1 MNNMLKAERS
11 NFKVTDKFI
20 NRATYM
26 SFPPVGN
33 LSEKKRFLTSQN
45 DRNKI
50 SERIFAYKL
59 FNNRRASCLLLL
71 SICCML
77 LTVACAC
84 VPQKE
89 RVFRKSKVL
98 MDTLVTITVVSGTE
112 DEAEKAT
119 DKAFAE
125 IERIEKL
132 SSFYSPESEISL
144 INKNAGINGVKVSSD
159 ILNLLSKA
167 LYVSEKTGGAFDV
180 TIGPL
185 SVLYDFHK
193 KIRPDDRVVK
203 KRLSLV
209 NYRNM
214 IINTEESTVFLRNK
228 GMLIDPGGI
237 AKGYAADRAEEVLK
251 KSGILS
257 GIVSVA
263 GDIKTFGVRPDGKP
277 WKIGIR
283 NPDAGDMDDDVMATV
298 ELSNM
303 AISTSGDYERYFM
316 LDGVR
321 YHHLLSPKTGLPSR
335 ECRSVT
341 IITREVALTD
351 AFSTAVFI
359 LGHEK
364 GMKVLEERGFE
375 GLIVDGQNNIHT
387 TKGIRG
393 KIEFKSRVSQ
403 NYHS

>member
-1 MNNMLKAERS
+1 
-11 NFKVTDKFI
+11 
-20 NRATYM
+20 
-26 SFPPVGN
+26 
-33 LSEKKRFLTSQN
+33 
-45 DRNKI
+45 
-50 SERIFAYKL
+50 
-59 FNNRRASCLLLL
+59 
-71 SICCML
+71 
-77 LTVACAC
+77 
-84 VPQKE
+84 
-89 RVFRKSKVL
+89 
-98 MDTLVTITVVSGTE
+98 
-112 DEAEKAT
+112 
-119 DKAFAE
+119 
-125 IERIEKL
+125 
-132 SSFYSPESEISL
+132 
-144 INKNAGINGVKVSSD
+144 
-159 ILNLLSKA
+159 
-167 LYVSEKTGGAFDV
+167 
-180 TIGPL
+180 
-185 SVLYDFHK
+185 
-193 KIRPDDRVVK
+193 
-203 KRLSLV
+203 
-209 NYRNM
+209 
-214 IINTEESTVFLRNK
+214 
-228 GMLIDPGGI
+228 MLIDPGGI
-237 AKGYAADRAEEVLK
+237 AKGYAADRAEEVLR